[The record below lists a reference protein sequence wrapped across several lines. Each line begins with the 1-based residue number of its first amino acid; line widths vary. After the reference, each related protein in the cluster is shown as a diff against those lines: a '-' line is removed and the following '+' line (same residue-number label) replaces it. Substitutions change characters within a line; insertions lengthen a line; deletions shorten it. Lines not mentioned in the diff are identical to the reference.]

1 LPGVPLFDIR
11 RALMWFAVTALCI
24 AAVGCGDD
32 DPSDSEQIASAVKR
46 AFMSTSAA
54 DQCEA
59 VSDRFVR
66 EVSGGRARCRRSYDA
81 DDVRPDVTKVAA
93 TRIDGDR
100 ATTDVTLRAGDLEPV
115 TGRVSLVKVG
125 TSWKLDRL
133 GLDFLRSVM
142 SNGAQVSAKTA
153 RERRGVRCFLDAVRA
168 LPGRELR
175 RVGNALVGKR
185 HVRLPREL
193 QACRPGAHRALPKR

>member
-1 LPGVPLFDIR
+1 MSRSRDARRTCLERRRGPSTGRRPQTAGSLPGVPLFDIR
-11 RALMWFAVTALCI
+11 RVLMWLEVTALCM

-32 DPSDSEQIASAVKR
+32 DPSDSEQIATAVKR

-66 EVSGGRARCRRSYDA
+66 EVSGGRARCLRSYA
-81 DDVRPDVTKVAA
+81 AQDVRPDITKVAA

-100 ATTDVTLRAGDLEPV
+100 AMTDVTLRAGDLEPV

-125 TSWKLDRL
+125 TS
-133 GLDFLRSVM
+133 
-142 SNGAQVSAKTA
+142 
-153 RERRGVRCFLDAVRA
+153 
-168 LPGRELR
+168 
-175 RVGNALVGKR
+175 
-185 HVRLPREL
+185 
-193 QACRPGAHRALPKR
+193 

>member
-1 LPGVPLFDIR
+1 MPLVDIR
-11 RALMWFAVTALCI
+11 RALMGFTVTALCI
-24 AAVGCGDD
+24 GAVGCGDD
-32 DPSDSEQIASAVKR
+32 ERSDTEQIASAVKR
-46 AFMSTSAA
+46 VFMSTSAA

-59 VSDRFVR
+59 VSDRFAR

-100 ATTDVTLRAGDLEPV
+100 ATTEVTLRAGDLEPV
-115 TGRVSLVKVG
+115 SGRVSLVKVG

-153 RERRGVRCFLDAVRA
+153 RERRVARCFLDAVRA
-168 LPGRELR
+168 LSGRELR
-175 RVGNALVGKR
+175 RVGNAVIGKR

-193 QACRPGAHRALPKR
+193 QACRPAGTSARPQR